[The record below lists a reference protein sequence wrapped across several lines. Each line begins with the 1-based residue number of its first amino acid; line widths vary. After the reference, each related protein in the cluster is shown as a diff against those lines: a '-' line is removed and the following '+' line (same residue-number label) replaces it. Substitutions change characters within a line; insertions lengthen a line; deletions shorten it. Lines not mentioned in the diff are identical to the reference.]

1 MSRSSYERK
10 LENLVLSLVFALVIM
25 SVIIMYQEYAQYA
38 ILAEPVPCECRMD
51 GTVDLRIEQK
61 VGHDK
66 GD

>member
-10 LENLVLSLVFALVIM
+10 LENLVLLLLFALVIM
-25 SVIIMYQEYAQYA
+25 YGIMMYQEYTEYVT
-38 ILAEPVPCECRMD
+38 LAEPVPCECRMN